1 MFDCS
6 FFFPIRVD
14 RRSALS
20 SSNPKSFMA
29 KSITPFERSLHTT
42 RKSTQD
48 NQVTRQHLQ
57 QHEQERATLAG
68 STDAPLREESLCSL
82 KIVSS
87 RRVNFLRI
95 STLLDV
101 SWERCLF
108 CTSWSRYRTFP
119 YTFRLCV
126 RQFSSCN
133 VSVLLDIPSF
143 NFTVGRPIEF
153 QCWAVSLEDYLY
165 ANSLSIAS

>member
-1 MFDCS
+1 MSCS
-6 FFFPIRVD
+6 T
-14 RRSALS
+14 ALS
-20 SSNPKSFMA
+20 SSRYESTDALRPSTSNPKSFMA
-29 KSITPFERSLHTT
+29 KSTTPFERSLHTT

-57 QHEQERATLAG
+57 QHEQGRATLAG
-68 STDAPLREESLCSL
+68 STDAPLREKSLCSL

-101 SWERCLF
+101 SWERSLF
-108 CTSWSRYRTFP
+108 CTSWSRYRKFP
-119 YTFRLCV
+119 YTFCLCV

-133 VSVLLDIPSF
+133 VRSWTFHPATLQLGDP
-143 NFTVGRPIEF
+143 
-153 QCWAVSLEDYLY
+153 
-165 ANSLSIAS
+165 